1 MANEPTT
8 FAQSP
13 NCFLFDIR
21 RNAVQCLDTAEHGL
35 TLGRNATGESDRSE
49 NGSLNDLTPGVP
61 LYPTEQN
68 RSLNDLTIKQLQQEV
83 SQWNAQIK
91 RAIQTA
97 ITWLTHQ
104 KITLKTWLQ
113 IICAEKSKKEATA
126 LKRVVTNR
134 VDELY
139 NASVQEFED
148 GMTEQDIMERYQT
161 QLTNI
166 ARDNTFMNTLY
177 INPTTLNGYEVANRL
192 AEYTHLLRVLNLNK
206 SDLDDTDLQIV
217 LCNLKIV
224 QYCVTKNNIV

>member
-49 NGSLNDLTPGVP
+49 NGSLNDLTPEE
-61 LYPTEQN
+61 L
-68 RSLNDLTIKQLQQEV
+68 RSSQSIICLRQDLTIKQLQQEV

-166 ARDNTFMNTLY
+166 ARDNTFMNTLN

-224 QYCVTKNNIV
+224 QYCVTKYNIV